1 MLIQRGKSCL
11 DEAHQALEGV
21 DSRNGHQEFQQ
32 AKKLLMQ
39 YPSGD
44 RDKIPG
50 YWSAFI
56 DINVGFARISRLR
69 ATKDTRD
76 QATALWHLEKGQ
88 GHIEDALSKI
98 DKVSDADGKKTEV
111 DLESSR
117 LNKAK
122 PYFIN
127 RQ

>member
-1 MLIQRGKSCL
+1 M
-11 DEAHQALEGV
+11 

-69 ATKDTRD
+69 ATKYAGD

-88 GHIEDALSKI
+88 GHIKDALSKI
-98 DKVSDADGKKTEV
+98 DKVDDADGKKTEV

-117 LNKAK
+117 LNEAK
-122 PYFIN
+122 LHFMK
-127 RQ
+127 